1 MQVID
6 AQLVQ
11 SKIPKL
17 HNLSLLAQGGQ
28 KIVFSAIHK
37 EFGDV
42 VVKLA
47 YSSQP
52 DKRIEREI
60 EIVTSC
66 SIPNTAQIYE
76 WDTFEHNDTNI
87 TYIVEEFIHGVTLR
101 RELKTSGR
109 LSTRL
114 VLSLME
120 ALLETAMAMEKEGI
134 VHRDIKP
141 ENIMICDDGTFKL
154 LDFGIARHLA
164 KTSITPTD
172 AHFGP
177 HTAGYAA
184 PEQFRNL
191 KKKVDIRTDLFA
203 IGVVAYEC
211 LTGSHPFVDG
221 ARDRLDILRR
231 TEQMIPPLLQIDGD
245 TDNRLAKYI
254 IVLMSKYPSR
264 RPPTAAIA
272 KQWFDSMRESLNTET
287 E

>member
-1 MQVID
+1 MQVIN

-37 EFGDV
+37 DFGDV
-42 VVKLA
+42 VVKLV

-66 SIPNTAQIYE
+66 NIPNTAQIYD
-76 WDTFEHNDTNI
+76 WGTFEHNDTNM

-101 RELKTSGR
+101 TELKTSGR
-109 LSTRL
+109 LSMRL
-114 VLSLME
+114 VLNLME
-120 ALLETAMAMEKEGI
+120 ALLKTTMAMEKEGI

-154 LDFGIARHLA
+154 LDFGIARHFA
-164 KTSITPTD
+164 RTSITPTD

-231 TEQMIPPLLQIDGD
+231 TEQMMPPLLQIDGD

-272 KQWFDSMRESLNTET
+272 KDWFDSMRESLKTET